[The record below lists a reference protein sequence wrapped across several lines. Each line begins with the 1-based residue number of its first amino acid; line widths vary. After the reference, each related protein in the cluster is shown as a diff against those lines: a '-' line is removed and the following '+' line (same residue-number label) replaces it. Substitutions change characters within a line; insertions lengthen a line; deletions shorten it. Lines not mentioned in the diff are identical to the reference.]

1 MENEFTIG
9 QVFSKSFDIFT
20 RNIVFMLIVSFLVS
34 VPDALMKASPQSGVW
49 IFFSF
54 LAVFVMAF
62 LAQGI
67 VVFGVFQHLTGQQAV
82 FSQSLNVALARFFPL
97 LLVSIAS
104 SFLAGIGFMLLV
116 IPGVIVMLALWVAVP
131 VTIVEKGG
139 VGFALSR
146 SNTLTQGYRGRIFAV
161 VFLLGILNWVL
172 MGLEFFITSSLMP
185 TGPSAG
191 GLSAI
196 LISLPLST
204 ILSGMATALNSVVVT
219 VGYYT
224 LRHEV
229 EGVAVEDLA
238 SVFE

>member
-1 MENEFTIG
+1 MENAFTIG

-20 RNIVFMLIVSFLVS
+20 RNIVFMLIVAFLVS
-34 VPDALMKASPQSGVW
+34 IPDALMRVSPQSGVW
-49 IFFSF
+49 IFSSF
-54 LAVFVMAF
+54 LAVFVVAF

-82 FSQSLNVALARFFPL
+82 FSQSFNVALARFFPL
-97 LLVSIAS
+97 LLVSLAA
-104 SFLAGIGFMLLV
+104 SFLAGIGFMLLI
-116 IPGVIVMLALWVAVP
+116 IPGILVTLALWVAVP

-146 SNTLTQGYRGRIFAV
+146 SNTLTQGYRGRIFV
-161 VFLLGILNWVL
+161 VLFLLGILNWAL
-172 MGLEFFITSSLMP
+172 MGIEFFITSSIMP
-185 TGPSAG
+185 TSPGAG
-191 GLSAI
+191 GLSAM

>member
-9 QVFSKSFDIFT
+9 QVFSKSFDIFSK
-20 RNIVFMLIVSFLVS
+20 NIVFMLIVAFLVS
-34 VPDALMKASPQSGVW
+34 VPDALMQASPQSGVW
-49 IFFSF
+49 IVASF
-54 LAVFVMAF
+54 LAIFVMAF

-97 LLVSIAS
+97 LLVSIAG
-104 SFLAGIGFMLLV
+104 SFLAGIGFMLLI
-116 IPGVIVMLALWVAVP
+116 IPGIIVMLALWVAVP

-185 TGPSAG
+185 TGPGAG
-191 GLSAI
+191 GLSAV

>member
-1 MENEFTIG
+1 
-9 QVFSKSFDIFT
+9 
-20 RNIVFMLIVSFLVS
+20 
-34 VPDALMKASPQSGVW
+34 
-49 IFFSF
+49 
-54 LAVFVMAF
+54 
-62 LAQGI
+62 
-67 VVFGVFQHLTGQQAV
+67 
-82 FSQSLNVALARFFPL
+82 
-97 LLVSIAS
+97 
-104 SFLAGIGFMLLV
+104 
-116 IPGVIVMLALWVAVP
+116 

-185 TGPSAG
+185 TGPGAG
-191 GLSAI
+191 GLSAV